1 MNMTE
6 EFKMFSIFKRKK
18 RENENGR
25 IEVIFEF
32 RTKKGWS
39 ALVETGKFWEQEI
52 SFDIPTLTK
61 EEYEALLNISDD
73 LNNKQYFYYL
83 LFSLTQPY
91 AVPSTSFQLCR
102 LRHVWTRVSSTEYH
116 VINLKGS
123 MLDIADFMEMERTLN
138 ELQFWHV
145 CGLVLKAHRKVDL
158 NDIKE
163 IGLAYLFLDGE
174 VNASL

>member
-1 MNMTE
+1 
-6 EFKMFSIFKRKK
+6 MFNIFKKEKTEKERG
-18 RENENGR
+18 E
-25 IEVIFEF
+25 IEIIFEF

-91 AVPSTSFQLCR
+91 AVPSTSFKLCR
-102 LRHVWTRVSSTEYH
+102 LKDVWTRVSSTEYH

-123 MLDIADFMEMERTLN
+123 MLDIVDFTEMERILN
-138 ELQFWHV
+138 GLQFWHV
-145 CGLVLKAHRKVDL
+145 CGLVLKAHKKADL
-158 NDIKE
+158 DDIKE
-163 IGLAYLFLDGE
+163 IGLAYLFLKGE